1 MRLAHRYEF
10 INNLSVNLYF
20 TPIMHISVSIITI
33 WIDFLL
39 YIYMTYFI
47 HYLLFMP
54 TLLHII
60 EKSII
65 YHLLGYSFCVHT
77 LSTITVSID

>member
-1 MRLAHRYEF
+1 MRLARRYEF
-10 INNLSVNLYF
+10 VNNLSTNLYF
-20 TPIMHISVSIITI
+20 IPVIQMSVSIITI

-39 YIYMTYFI
+39 YIYMTYFM

-77 LSTITVSID
+77 LSTIAVSID